1 MQQILQLLEV
11 VVVVVLAIL
20 LFFIVMSLAI
30 PVALAAVILD
40 TFWVI
45 KGWVMQDAQAHTQVD
60 LERISKD
67 RASRTLRRNLA
78 QDTQTSGLS
87 GSAKAMH

>member
-1 MQQILQLLEV
+1 MQQILQVLEV

-30 PVALAAVILD
+30 PVALAAVIVD
-40 TFWVI
+40 TFGVI
-45 KGWVMQDAQAHTQVD
+45 RGWASLDSQAHIKVD

-67 RASRTLRRNLA
+67 RALRTLRNNLA
-78 QDTQTSGLS
+78 QDSQPSKLAG
-87 GSAKAMH
+87 KR